1 MRRVVLKKKIG
12 ETPLAALAAWKK
24 AHARYEGVPACYA
37 GRLDPMASGKLL
49 ILLGEEC
56 KRQKAYIGLDKEYE
70 IEVLLDAG
78 SDTGD
83 ALGIVEYA
91 GKETRADDSVLRDA
105 LRAEEGTHLRKYPS
119 YSSKTVHGKALFLH
133 ALEGTLGGID
143 IPEHYERIYRIDTR
157 GARRVTA
164 AELKSRIEA
173 FLAQVP
179 KTNEPSKALGAD
191 FRIESVRNSWNECF
205 EKAGARD
212 FTIITLRIACGAGTY
227 MRSLASRIGEALG
240 TKGLALSISR
250 TKIGRR
256 FGPIWMQ
263 PGS

>member
-1 MRRVVLKKKIG
+1 MKRFVVLDKRIG
-12 ETPLAALAAWKK
+12 QTPLAALGAWK
-24 AHARYEGVPACYA
+24 AARPAYASVPACYA

-83 ALGIVEYA
+83 ALGVAAYA
-91 GKETRADDSVLRDA
+91 GKDTHPSRSALAAA
-105 LRAEEGTHLRKYPS
+105 LRAEEGVHLRKYPS

-143 IPEHYERIYRIDTR
+143 IPEHYERIYRIR
-157 GARRVTA
+157 MQGIERVPSA
-164 AELKSRIEA
+164 ALASRIEA

-179 KTNEPSKALGAD
+179 KTDEPSKALGAD
-191 FRIESVRNSWNECF
+191 FRIESVRASWAEF
-205 EKAGARD
+205 FRKAGTRD
-212 FTIITLRIACGAGTY
+212 FAIIRLRVACGAGAY
-227 MRSLASRIGEALG
+227 MRSLASRIGKTLG
-240 TKGLALSISR
+240 TDGIALAIRR
-250 TKIGRR
+250 TRIGKR
-256 FGPIWMQ
+256 FGSFWLK
-263 PGS
+263 SY